1 MVRSKEITDVY
12 DMEVFTDGGEYFG
25 NVEES
30 VLTLNKVTGWRIRAT
45 KNSYLSKVLGGAK
58 GVVVPH
64 SMVKS
69 ISDVMIISKAAVPSY
84 EEEKP
89 QEATSSEKLEEY

>member
-1 MVRSKEITDVY
+1 MIRSKNISEVF

-25 NVEES
+25 RVDET
-30 VLTLNKVTGWRIRAT
+30 VLALNKVMGWRIKAT
-45 KNSYLSKVLGGAK
+45 KNSFLNKVLGGAK

-69 ISDVMIISKAAVPSY
+69 ISDVMIISKAAIPTV

-89 QEATSSEKLEEY
+89 KEATAEKLEEY